1 VADVGGAGVDVSLD
15 AVDALGAAL
24 GADAPEHAVTAA
36 SEIATSTV
44 HRAVR
49 IDTASAAAL
58 LAAMLDG
65 RLAAMFGW
73 AACRN
78 VGWAACRNVG
88 CAACRNARAGV
99 RVGGVTTFPGFSD
112 RAVAFYAEL
121 AANNTREF
129 WTAHKAVYESEVRD
143 PMRALVA
150 DLESEFGPAK
160 LFRPHRDI
168 RFSNDKTPYKT
179 QQGALAGDDSGVGY
193 YVKLDSDGLTA
204 GGGFRAHSSAQ
215 VARYRSAVDA
225 EATGVELSDV
235 VAGLRADGFDIEG
248 EELKTKPRGYAADH
262 PRIELLRCRSVM
274 AFKEFGTPA
283 WLASPAAFDQVR
295 NAWRQV
301 TPLRQ
306 WVAANVGPA

>member
-1 VADVGGAGVDVSLD
+1 
-15 AVDALGAAL
+15 
-24 GADAPEHAVTAA
+24 
-36 SEIATSTV
+36 
-44 HRAVR
+44 
-49 IDTASAAAL
+49 
-58 LAAMLDG
+58 
-65 RLAAMFGW
+65 
-73 AACRN
+73 
-78 VGWAACRNVG
+78 
-88 CAACRNARAGV
+88 
-99 RVGGVTTFPGFSD
+99 VTTFPGFSD

-129 WTAHKAVYESEVRD
+129 WTAHKSVYESEVRD

-306 WVAANVGPA
+306 WVAANVGPADHGRSPG